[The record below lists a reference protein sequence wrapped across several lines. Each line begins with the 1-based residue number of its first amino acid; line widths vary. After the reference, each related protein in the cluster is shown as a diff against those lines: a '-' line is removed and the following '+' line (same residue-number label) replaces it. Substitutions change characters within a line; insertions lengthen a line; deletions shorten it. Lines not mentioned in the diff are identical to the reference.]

1 VRQLVAATGHDVE
14 HVIDLDHLDHLPHRD
29 HSAAAAGYEHD
40 DQHVSGA
47 HHDPAQDDDLID
59 ACEHIDDLDDLD
71 DLGDLASRHDHDDHG
86 DPPGAIGVPGPVGQ
100 LRHP

>member
-1 VRQLVAATGHDVE
+1 MRRIALG
-14 HVIDLDHLDHLPHRD
+14 
-29 HSAAAAGYEHD
+29 AGLFLTLLLAGCGNSSPP
-40 DQHVSGA
+40 QA